1 MKTTL
6 LVLAFIGCVSAFAAD
21 SDRTTTAATAVGRVG
36 VYDSRAVT
44 FAYFW
49 SESATQK
56 RNALIAEGRAARAAH
71 DAERF
76 RILGRKLAAMERKN
90 HLQVFSTEP
99 ADEAMAALAD
109 KLPAL
114 QRELDVTRFVS
125 KWDEAALQNVPAEA
139 RVDVTDRFVHILFTP
154 NERQQKTLEAMKTT
168 PPIPIEEARKLAD
181 EGRM

>member
-6 LVLAFIGCVSAFAAD
+6 LVMALVGCVSVFAAD
-21 SDRTTTAATAVGRVG
+21 SKTDSSGVRSTGRVG

-49 SESATQK
+49 SEAGTQK
-56 RNALIAEGRAARAAH
+56 RNALIAEARAAQAAG
-71 DAERF
+71 DTERF
-76 RILGRKLAAMERKN
+76 KRLAGALNALQRHN

-114 QRELDVTRFVS
+114 QVELAVSRLVS
-125 KWDEAALQNVPAEA
+125 KWDEAALANVSESD
-139 RVDVTDRFVHILFTP
+139 RIDVTDRLVTALFTP
-154 NERQQKTLEAMKTT
+154 NERQRQTLEAMKNS
-168 PPIPIEEARKLAD
+168 PPLPLEQARKMAD
-181 EGRM
+181 EGQL